1 MHQDLDPG
9 ILFAELMDVG
19 SLEHLVDRAVPLPQ
33 DHFRVLDGLLA
44 VSAVLFFVRVPHGH
58 LGIGNSHLKGRV
70 STEVLVGEEKH
81 PLALSEG
88 PIKDRF
94 GIAAC
99 TDDTAMFSAEGFE
112 ARGAVDVGHR
122 GEISGVD
129 HFGELA
135 PSRLDLTDCGHIGHR
150 TSGGHVRQHDG
161 DALTA
166 ALFELLGSIGQDV
179 SRLGHEVHTAE
190 NDVAAIGAFSSEL
203 AQLVRVARQVCMLD
217 DFVLLVMVPEDEQA
231 FAEGL
236 LRLRDPLAKFLVA
249 QLAIG
254 SKGFRRVEGCV
265 DHAISQSLGRV
276 VGPEGELL
284 FAAVV
289 DRGCDFGFET
299 EAFDDTIDVPVFE

>member
-33 DHFRVLDGLLA
+33 DNFRVLDGLLA

-58 LGIGNSHLKGRV
+58 LGIGNSHLQGRV
-70 STEVLVGEEKH
+70 STEMLVGEEEH
-81 PLALSEG
+81 PFALSKRPFQDG
-88 PIKDRF
+88 F

-99 TDDTAMFSAEGFE
+99 ADDPAMFSAEGFE

-122 GEISGVD
+122 SELLGVD

-135 PSRLDLTDCGHIGHR
+135 PSRLDLTDRGHVGHR
-150 TSGGHVRQHDG
+150 ASGGHIRQDDG
-161 DALTA
+161 HALTP

-179 SRLGHEVHTAE
+179 CRLGHEVHTAE
-190 NDVAAIGAFSSEL
+190 NDVAAIGAIGSEL
-203 AQLVRVARQVCMLD
+203 AQLVRVARQVRMLD
-217 DFVLLVMVPEDEQA
+217 NFVLLVVVPQDEQA
-231 FAEGL
+231 FAEGFF
-236 LRLRDPLAKFLVA
+236 RLCDPLAKLFVA
-249 QLAIG
+249 KLAIG

-265 DHAISQSLGRV
+265 DHASSQSVGSL
-276 VGPEGELL
+276 VGPKGELL

-289 DRGCDFGFET
+289 DCGCDFRFET
-299 EAFDDTIDVPVFE
+299 EAFDDTIDVAVFE